1 MSSNG
6 TNGFLWRGGP
16 ESLIREV
23 FARQPIWDLRSH
35 AHHNRELVARL
46 WEEISDILKAP
57 TDTIK
62 TKWKHLRDNFR
73 TELKKTVRGAGDP
86 IKPYQSQWTYF
97 NDLLFLKEQM
107 MRKITHNSTATGT
120 YNDQD
125 ITSEDGFVSVAVE
138 SEMVTEEGRLV
149 ERHPNFFG
157 HSLFDDNNSDVFD
170 NAVTNS
176 EHLWPQQESTRKRKS
191 CQDETTFNYPKV
203 NVLER
208 LPSATLNYVDSLN
221 DTSNDDD
228 YHFLMSLL
236 PYVKSLTLAKK
247 MHLRL
252 KLQEVVCEFIY
263 NIKIPKDGSSADN
276 CRNLRGK
283 KNEINRGRAKVEKND
298 N

>member
-1 MSSNG
+1 MSSNS

-73 TELKKTVRGAGDP
+73 TELKKTVRGAADP
-86 IKPYQSQWTYF
+86 VKPYQSQWTYF
-97 NDLLFLKEQM
+97 NDLLFLREQM
-107 MRKITHNSTATGT
+107 MRKITHNTTATAQLG
-120 YNDQD
+120 NDND
-125 ITSEDGFVSVAVE
+125 NDLDDGLVSLAVE
-138 SEMVTEEGRLV
+138 SEMVTDEGRLV

-157 HSLFDDNNSDVFD
+157 HSLFDDNNSDVFE
-170 NAVTNS
+170 NATD
-176 EHLWPQQESTRKRKS
+176 HLWPSQESSRKRKNY
-191 CQDETTFNYPKV
+191 QPPEDEFTTHHYPKV

-208 LPSATLNYVDSLN
+208 LPSTFNYD
-221 DTSNDDD
+221 DTTNDDD

-236 PYVKSLTLAKK
+236 PYVKSLSLAKK

-263 NIKIPKDGSSADN
+263 DIKIPKDG
-276 CRNLRGK
+276 CRNQRGK
-283 KNEINRGRAKVEKND
+283 KNENSSNRGVRVKTENND